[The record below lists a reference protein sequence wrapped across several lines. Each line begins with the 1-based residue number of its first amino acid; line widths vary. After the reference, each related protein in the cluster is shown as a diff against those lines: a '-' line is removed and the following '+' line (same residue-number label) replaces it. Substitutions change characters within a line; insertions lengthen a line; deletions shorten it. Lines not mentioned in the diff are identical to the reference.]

1 MLNKSDW
8 FSDSPLCCFYSD
20 LKHCRICCFEKSQRV
35 SGFEFLICLSTQRQK
50 CMDAGKNPLA
60 ILSISFPPLCVLRLL
75 VAASC
80 IFNVFFFPS
89 CVWWMFDS
97 TSHGLRRIWPYPA
110 QQASKALKYSHPG
123 AAEWNPVPD
132 SLFKV
137 NNAPAVTPS
146 MWPNHINEPCQRKIQ
161 RESQG
166 VYVRLCFC
174 FLLCCLCQIL
184 AAACLLSQRAKLQ
197 LIR

>member
-1 MLNKSDW
+1 MHG
-8 FSDSPLCCFYSD
+8 C
-20 LKHCRICCFEKSQRV
+20 
-35 SGFEFLICLSTQRQK
+35 RQK
-50 CMDAGKNPLA
+50 A

-89 CVWWMFDS
+89 CIWWMFDS
-97 TSHGLRRIWPYPA
+97 TSHGLRSIWPYPA
-110 QQASKALKYSHPG
+110 QQASKALKHSHPG

-146 MWPNHINEPCQRKIQ
+146 MWPDHINEPCQREIQ

-166 VYVRLCFC
+166 VYVHLFPPVPS
-174 FLLCCLCQIL
+174 
-184 AAACLLSQRAKLQ
+184 LSDSCSSLSAFTKGKTPADTLDDSPGKIFY
-197 LIR
+197 L